1 MASPKGFEKLIDEI
15 GSMSVLE
22 LSEFVKAFEEKFGV
36 SAAMPIAGAVAV
48 SSSGGEQKVVAE
60 EKATYKVTLKD
71 GGADKIKAIKA
82 VRALK
87 KDMGLSE
94 AKKLVEEVPALLAE
108 NVSKEEAEKM
118 KRELEAAGAKVE
130 LS

>member
-1 MASPKGFEKLIDEI
+1 MALQKGFEKLIDEI
-15 GSMSVLE
+15 GAMSVME

-36 SAAMPIAGAVAV
+36 SAAMPVMGAGAA
-48 SSSGGEQKVVAE
+48 SAGDQKAVAE
-60 EKATYKVTLKD
+60 EKSTYKVTLKD
-71 GGADKIKAIKA
+71 AGTDKIKTIKA
-82 VRALK
+82 VRIVK

-94 AKKLVEEVPALLAE
+94 AKKLVEEAPAVLAE

-118 KRELEAAGAKVE
+118 KKELEAAGAKVE